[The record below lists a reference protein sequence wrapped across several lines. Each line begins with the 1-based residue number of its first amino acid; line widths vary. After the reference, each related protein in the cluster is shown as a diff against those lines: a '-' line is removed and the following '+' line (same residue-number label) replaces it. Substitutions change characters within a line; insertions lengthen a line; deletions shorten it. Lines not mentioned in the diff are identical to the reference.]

1 MTGGKKSNL
10 AGIDVTDELGNTL
23 GRVRPLLQQDNRCG
37 LEKNKED
44 GMKWSPKS
52 ELNSPI
58 YFKLFIMVCEQL
70 QGL

>member
-1 MTGGKKSNL
+1 MTEGGKKSNL

-44 GMKWSPKS
+44 GTRWRPKS
-52 ELNSPI
+52 ELKSSH
-58 YFKLFIMVCEQL
+58 LFQIVYY
-70 QGL
+70 GL